1 MFVFI
6 YTIKKPRRKFVKKSS
21 KVLITEILNH
31 IIIIQGVLRLM
42 FGVLSTPIETNIS
55 HYIHKQN
62 HYVVHLK
69 LIKGCESIK
78 SQLNQKETRVP
89 SLSLSQPELK
99 ETNLL
104 FKLATTTKLMPCVLL
119 PYPSGTWHMNS
130 IKIVYIPQVF
140 LPVYLC
146 YQSSKGKVLFSNST
160 VSKYSLK
167 ALLMCFTFY

>member
-1 MFVFI
+1 MYLFI
-6 YTIKKPRRKFVKKSS
+6 LSKNQGGNLSRNLP
-21 KVLITEILNH
+21 KVLITEIPNH

-42 FGVLSTPIETNIS
+42 FGVLSIPIVTNIS

-62 HYVVHLK
+62 HYLAHLK
-69 LIKGCESIK
+69 LIKGCESII

-89 SLSLSQPELK
+89 SLSLSLPELK

-130 IKIVYIPQVF
+130 IKIFYIPQVF

-146 YQSSKGKVLFSNST
+146 YQSPKGKVPFSNST